1 MPEATV
7 QKTGGKIALG
17 FGLEGYTIAQPQ
29 NAVNPTSIN
38 ISVGSGVE
46 LDGHFMKD
54 AELKQDYIDLEHYL
68 SFPIEYKNKDGQAE
82 FAMYKDS
89 SSNTDSA
96 HTTGTLAYGGACCP
110 LLGASP
116 AGSANSPSSGI
127 GQRILAA
134 ESALKEY
141 NGGNTT
147 DFLVGAAVNPKTIL
161 DYFSHFYP
169 SAQVTEQHINK
180 LCQKGLLNAEVLF
193 NFGGGKGKAFRLKIV
208 DTYKTE
214 NKFCVMSVFFMTS
227 ALKSYCPLTGSHLD
241 KTFSNARNDG
251 YKFPL
256 EDKRYDYKSGTI
268 AGYNPNYIRSI
279 ADYIK
284 FDFSGSGNLTQFGV
298 SQENAGGA
306 KCRVRYFIDEGK
318 KGEAGTVCTTLPD
331 ELFKTNYSDGSE
343 QTFENT
349 TVSIISGDVDNEKIL
364 QAVKILGPKIAAW
377 TYKGAKTIYARAGG
391 TFTAGN
397 SKFGTQYWFSG
408 LENLAA
414 DKGTSSPVGPHVDC
428 SSWVTW
434 VLIEAGAITPGY
446 QLTSGMFHNRCGTCS
461 AASRLRP
468 GYKLQ
473 LISKASDV
481 RMGDIISWPKHVAIA
496 AQDGSLTRQFGMG
509 SQQAIN
515 RYLTSTMSNDYG
527 GATHAWRVVKN
538 ANTTNVTVNNA

>member
-7 QKTGGKIALG
+7 QQTGGKIALG

-54 AELKQDYIDLEHYL
+54 TELKQDYIDLEHYL

-82 FAMYKDS
+82 YAMYKDS

-364 QAVKILGPKIAAW
+364 QVVRMLGPKVAN
-377 TYKGAKTIYARAGG
+377 YSLNNHKTIYNMVGG
-391 TFTAGN
+391 DFVSGG
-397 SKFGTQYWFSG
+397 SKFGTQYWYSG
-408 LENLAA
+408 LNTLTTR
-414 DKGTSSPVGPHVDC
+414 DGRTGPFIDC
-428 SSWVTW
+428 SGWVTW
-434 VLIEAGAITPGY
+434 VLLEAGCITPGHQITTGFY
-446 QLTSGMFHNRCGTCS
+446 HRRGNTCG
-461 AASRLRP
+461 AVSRLKP
-468 GYKLQ
+468 GYSLQ
-473 LISKASDV
+473 LIANERDV
-481 RMGDIISWPKHVAIA
+481 KMGDIISWPKHVGIA
-496 AQDGSLTRQFGMG
+496 AQDGSFRKEYGMG
-509 SQQAIN
+509 SWQAIQ
-515 RYLTSTMSNDYG
+515 RFADSSDIKMGDHG

-538 ANTTNVTVNNA
+538 ANTTNVSVNNA